1 MSLRIKESM
10 RVIAVTG
17 GSGGHIFPAVGF
29 LEGLKTKLPD
39 LEACLV
45 VPRKSVFGGGEQIAG
60 FVGRPQMSWCKIHVI
75 SLSSGTRNS
84 IAKKISLLFDL
95 AYGVL
100 ESLMII
106 LKFKPDVVVGFGSL
120 SSIPLVFLGWLSRST
135 TLIHEQNVIPGKANK
150 FLSYFVDRI
159 AISFPESEKFFKRK
173 ERKVILTGNPLRES
187 ISRRDRQ
194 DAQKKLGLKVDKFTL
209 LVMGGSQGSH
219 RLNFAFLEALSN
231 FPDRER
237 LQVIHLSGAG
247 DFTEL
252 AQAYAHKKISQVR
265 LFRLLEE
272 ISLAYSASDL
282 VISRAG
288 ATSIAEIMFF
298 NLPAVI
304 IPYPYAGA
312 HQELN
317 ARILKERGAA
327 LIIEDGSLK
336 QGKLAQTLEMLLNSP
351 GRVQQMRS
359 NYKGLTLPDAN
370 RLLAEEIINSQSYD

>member
-1 MSLRIKESM
+1 M

-17 GSGGHIFPAVGF
+17 ASGGHIFPAVGF
-29 LEGLKTKLPD
+29 LEGLKTRVPD
-39 LEACLV
+39 LEASLV
-45 VPRKSVFGGGEQIAG
+45 VPRKSVLGRHKGSG
-60 FVGRPQMSWCKIHVI
+60 FVLRPQLSWCRVHEI
-75 SLSSGTRNS
+75 SLSSGTRNT
-84 IAKKISLLFDL
+84 IAKRISLLFDL
-95 AYGVL
+95 ARGTV
-100 ESLMII
+100 ESLMLI
-106 LKFKPDVVVGFGSL
+106 LKFNPDVVVGFGSL

-135 TLIHEQNVIPGKANK
+135 TLIHEQNVTPGKANK
-150 FLSYFVDRI
+150 FLANFVDRI
-159 AISFPESEKFFKRK
+159 AISFPESERFFKRQK
-173 ERKVILTGNPLRES
+173 SKLILTGNPLRQS
-187 ISRRDRQ
+187 ISRRDRRE
-194 DAQKKLGLKVDKFTL
+194 ARKILGLKEDKFTL

-219 RLNFAFLEALSN
+219 RLNFAFLGALEN
-231 FPDRER
+231 LPDREK

-252 AQAYAHKKISQVR
+252 GQAYEHKKISQVR

-288 ATSIAEIMFF
+288 ATSIAEIIFF

-312 HQELN
+312 HQEQN

-327 LIIEDGSLK
+327 LIIEEGSLE

-370 RLLAEEIINSQSYD
+370 RLLTEEIIKSQSL

>member
-1 MSLRIKESM
+1 M

-17 GSGGHIFPAVGF
+17 ASGGHIFPAVGF
-29 LEGLKTKLPD
+29 LEGLKTQVPG

-45 VPRKSVFGGGEQIAG
+45 VPRKSVLGGEGEDSG
-60 FVGRPQMSWCKIHVI
+60 FVMHPRLSWCKVYEI

-95 AYGVL
+95 ARGAV
-100 ESLMII
+100 ESLMLI

-120 SSIPLVFLGWLSRST
+120 GSIPLVFLGWLSRST
-135 TLIHEQNVIPGKANK
+135 TLIHEQNVTPGKANK
-150 FLSYFVDRI
+150 FLANFVDRI
-159 AISFPESEKFFKRK
+159 AISFPESEKFFKRQI
-173 ERKVILTGNPLRES
+173 RKLILTGNPLRQS
-187 ISRRDRQ
+187 ISKRDRQ
-194 DAQKKLGLKVDKFTL
+194 DARKILGLKEDKFTL

-219 RLNFAFLEALSN
+219 RLNFAFLEALEII
-231 FPDRER
+231 PDRER

-247 DFTEL
+247 DFTAL

-265 LFRLLEE
+265 LFRLLED

-288 ATSIAEIMFF
+288 ATSITEIIFF

-312 HQELN
+312 HQQLN

-327 LIIEDGSLK
+327 LIIEEGSLE

-351 GRVQQMRS
+351 GRLQQMRS

-370 RLLAEEIINSQSYD
+370 RLLAEQVINSQSL

>member
-1 MSLRIKESM
+1 M

-17 GSGGHIFPAVGF
+17 ASGGHIFPAVGF
-29 LEGLKTKLPD
+29 LERLKTQVPD

-45 VPRKSVFGGGEQIAG
+45 VPRKSVLGGEGEDSG
-60 FVGRPQMSWCKIHVI
+60 FVVHPELSWCRVHEI

-84 IAKKISLLFDL
+84 VAKIISLLSDL
-95 AYGVL
+95 ARGTV

-120 SSIPLVFLGWLSRST
+120 SSIPLVLLGWLSRST
-135 TLIHEQNVIPGKANK
+135 TLIHEQNVVPGKANK
-150 FLSYFVDRI
+150 FLAKFVDRI
-159 AISFPESEKFFKRK
+159 AISFRESEKFFKWQKRK
-173 ERKVILTGNPLRES
+173 LILTGNPLRQS

-194 DAQKKLGLKVDKFTL
+194 DARKILGLKEDKFTL

-219 RLNFAFLEALSN
+219 RLNFAFLEALEN
-231 FPDRER
+231 LPDRER

-247 DFTEL
+247 DFTAL
-252 AQAYAHKKISQVR
+252 SQAYAHKKISQVR
-265 LFRLLEE
+265 LFRLLED
-272 ISLAYSASDL
+272 ISLAYSTSDL

-288 ATSIAEIMFF
+288 ATSIAEIIFF

-312 HQELN
+312 HQQLN
-317 ARILKERGAA
+317 ALILKERGTA
-327 LIIEDGSLK
+327 LIIEEGSLE

-351 GRVQQMRS
+351 GRLQQMRS
-359 NYKGLTLPDAN
+359 NYKGFTLPDAN
-370 RLLAEEIINSQSYD
+370 KLLAEQVIYSQSL